1 MSRDRIPE
9 SKKGLVGRVAEI
21 LRAYLYHED
30 ESYAVID
37 MYFEKKNGESQHKRL
52 RFGAPSDG
60 TPEEYRDYPEGFFD
74 VESEDGSL
82 DVCSMAETVF
92 RIQQN
97 RPVGIL
103 TVPFGGFRF
112 LNGDPHIFFDLFH
125 DFRIRDRLYAVHIS
139 FPFCPVWET
148 V

>member
-1 MSRDRIPE
+1 MSRERIPE

-52 RFGAPSDG
+52 RFGGPSDR
-60 TPEEYRDYPEGFFD
+60 TPEEYRDYPKGFFD

-92 RIQQN
+92 PVTTVSWVYADG
-97 RPVGIL
+97 RPWDGKTL
-103 TVPFGGFRF
+103 SQ
-112 LNGDPHIFFDLFH
+112 
-125 DFRIRDRLYAVHIS
+125 IRA
-139 FPFCPVWET
+139 ENAKKQEGQA
-148 V
+148 